1 MNGVG
6 EASWIGDWVPRR
18 ANNNVNNC

>member
-6 EASWIGDWVPRR
+6 EASWMGDWVPRR
-18 ANNNVNNC
+18 VNNNVNNC